1 MNIKDEISKPET
13 IQDGFKNKDKPKNV
27 KIEDNEDKQDKSNL
41 KKKEEK
47 KKVRTQSD
55 FSTPQ

>member
-13 IQDGFKNKDKPKNV
+13 IQDGFKIKDKPKNV

>member
-1 MNIKDEISKPET
+1 MNIKDEINKTET
-13 IQDGFKNKDKPKNV
+13 NQDGLKNKDNKKNV
-27 KIEDNEDKQDKSNL
+27 KMEDNEDKQDKSNL

-55 FSTPQ
+55 FSSPQ

>member
-1 MNIKDEISKPET
+1 MNLKDESNKTET
-13 IQDGFKNKDKPKNV
+13 IQEPIKNKEKPKNA
-27 KIEDNEDKQDKSNL
+27 KKEENEENQDKYNL

-55 FSTPQ
+55 LSALQ

>member
-13 IQDGFKNKDKPKNV
+13 IQDGFKNKAKNV